1 MLNEEKLSGEELFM
15 WKEKP
20 SFFALKQSL
29 GISDFCTFVWSCWEM
44 TRLLGD
50 TRKRV
55 QYDQGSIMLIR
66 Y

>member
-1 MLNEEKLSGEELFM
+1 MQ
-15 WKEKP
+15 
-20 SFFALKQSL
+20 SFVHFFTSYKNPESFRY
-29 GISDFCTFVWSCWEM
+29 SYFVEVPRRAM

-66 Y
+66 